1 MAVEKAME
9 AEKMPLVC
17 QIIQITQELDR
28 KSVTTGVIERLIQIR
43 NISSV
48 S

>member
-9 AEKMPLVC
+9 AEKMHLVC

-43 NISSV
+43 SISSV